1 MLFIPVTML
10 CGSWTSPRS
19 PCTRA
24 VSAPRVR
31 CRLAWQYR
39 GVHKILLVSTAD
51 TELLAAAASGAA
63 YLTANPARLPVP
75 DVAALAA
82 RADLVVLRLLG
93 GRRAWPEGV
102 DALAATGIPLVALG
116 GEATPDADLMALS
129 TVPAGVAADAFG
141 YLREGGPDNLRELAR
156 FLSDTIFLTGDPFAP
171 PASMPQHGLHQWPP
185 AASFTPAP
193 PAPPAAP
200 PVPAPAAAPA
210 APPVPALAA
219 PPAPAPA

>member
-1 MLFIPVTML
+1 M
-10 CGSWTSPRS
+10 
-19 PCTRA
+19 
-24 VSAPRVR
+24 
-31 CRLAWQYR
+31 
-39 GVHKILLVSTAD
+39 HKILLVSTAD

-171 PASMPQHGLHQWPP
+171 PTPMPQHGLHQWPP
-185 AASFTPAP
+185 APASGS
-193 PAPPAAP
+193 
-200 PVPAPAAAPA
+200 VPAPASAAPHHVA
-210 APPVPALAA
+210 APRLAPSPAFPGAQDRSSISAA
-219 PPAPAPA
+219 SRDPN